1 MQVKSAAVE
10 AFLARP
16 DPTARAILLYGP
28 DLGLVRERADRL
40 AATVVPD
47 LKDPFRIAE
56 LTPAALKGGA
66 APLRDEAAAIAFGG
80 GRRVVRI
87 RDAGDALSPCLKDF
101 LADPAGDALI
111 VVEAGD
117 LAKRSSLRV
126 LFEGAGNAAA
136 LPCYRDEGRGLEQV
150 IRTQLREAGLG
161 VDADALDWLAGAL
174 GGDRGVTRREL
185 DKLILYMADRGPRA
199 SVSLSDAQA
208 AVGDSA
214 LAAVDDVLQA
224 AAEGDLA
231 GLDRALARAA
241 GEMTPVGLL
250 RAAQRHFQRLHLVAA
265 EIESGASVDAAL
277 KLVRPPLFFRAAD
290 RFKAAL
296 RLWTAARLQRAME
309 RLLEAELGAKSTG
322 APDEALAAHLLM
334 EIALAARSGAVRR
347 R

>member
-10 AFLARP
+10 SFLARP
-16 DPTARAILLYGP
+16 DPKARAVLLYGP

-40 AATVVPD
+40 TAAVVPD

-56 LTPAALKGGA
+56 LTPGALKAGA

-101 LADPAGDALI
+101 LGDPAGDAL
-111 VVEAGD
+111 VLVEAGD

-150 IRTQLREAGLG
+150 IRAQLREAGLG
-161 VDADALDWLAGAL
+161 VEADALEWLAGAL

-185 DKLILYMADRGPRA
+185 DKLILYVGDGGHA
-199 SVSLSDAQA
+199 SVTLADAQA

-250 RAAQRHFQRLHLVAA
+250 RAAQRHFQRLHLVAS

-277 KLVRPPLFFRAAD
+277 RLLRPPLFFRAAD

-296 RLWTAARLQRAME
+296 RLWTPARLQRAME

-334 EIALAARSGAVRR
+334 EIALAARSGAGRR